1 MSNSEGRLCSPR
13 YSGSA
18 YGKVVGGTTAILIER
33 GTMMFLIRTAFWLI
47 ILVLLLP
54 TDEQQQ
60 SEVYGTA
67 QAAVKDVSGFC
78 SRNPG
83 VCATGKDAFDVFVHK
98 AQFGAEM
105 LMGFIKGQTG
115 GAAGDTEAP
124 SADGSAPADN
134 AGAKHASAE
143 QATVAQA
150 SMGPWTVTPV
160 TAEPASVE
168 PTTSQNTLN
177 PDDLAPAW
185 SGPRQAGT

>member
-1 MSNSEGRLCSPR
+1 
-13 YSGSA
+13 
-18 YGKVVGGTTAILIER
+18 
-33 GTMMFLIRTAFWLI
+33 MFLIRTAFWLI

-78 SRNPG
+78 GRNPA
-83 VCATGKDAFDVFVHK
+83 VCTTGKDAFDVFVQK
-98 AQFGAEM
+98 AQFGAE
-105 LMGFIKGQTG
+105 LIMGFIKEQTG
-115 GAAGDTEAP
+115 GAPGDTEAP
-124 SADGSAPADN
+124 SVDGSPAADN

-143 QATVAQA
+143 AGI
-150 SMGPWTVTPV
+150 GPWTVSPV

-168 PTTSQNTLN
+168 AITSQNTLN

-185 SGPRQAGT
+185 SRPRQAGI